1 MRLPRD
7 LAPEEEEKPPFPW
20 GPVIMMVTIF
30 IVAALM
36 EKFNWY
42 PGL

>member
-7 LAPEEEEKPPFPW
+7 FHEEEDEKLPFPW
-20 GPVIMMVTIF
+20 GPVIMMATIF

-36 EKFNWY
+36 EHFDWY

>member
-1 MRLPRD
+1 MRLPQD
-7 LAPEEEEKPPFPW
+7 FFEEEEKPFQFPW

-30 IVAALM
+30 IIATLM
-36 EKFNWY
+36 EYFNWY